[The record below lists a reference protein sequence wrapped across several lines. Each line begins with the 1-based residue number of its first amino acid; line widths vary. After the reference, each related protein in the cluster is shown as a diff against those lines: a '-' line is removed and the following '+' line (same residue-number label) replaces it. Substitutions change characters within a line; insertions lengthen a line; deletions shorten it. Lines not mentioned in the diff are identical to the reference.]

1 VEAGIDAGDFGA
13 WLLQARAA
21 LRGAAGNQVPCGD
34 CTGCC
39 TSSYSIELRPT
50 DTAALERIPA
60 YALSRS
66 LGSAAGNWTVRPD
79 AAGTCPMLNCGKCTI
94 YAQRPQTCL
103 DYDCRVFT
111 AAGIAAGGAD
121 RAVINRR
128 VAAWRFR
135 YAREEDRRVHAA
147 ITVAAAFI
155 RDARAHF
162 PAGTAPV
169 NALGI
174 AALALRVYSVFLPP
188 GPTGDAAAIAR
199 SVVAACAAFD
209 LQRGCA

>member
-1 VEAGIDAGDFGA
+1 MDLGISGRVALVGGGTRGIGRAVAISCARHGA
-13 WLLQARAA
+13 TVLLLGRPGRALEDVHAQITTDCGAERAA
-21 LRGAAGNQVPCGD
+21 
-34 CTGCC
+34 
-39 TSSYSIELRPT
+39 
-50 DTAALERIPA
+50 
-60 YALSRS
+60 
-66 LGSAAGNWTVRPD
+66 
-79 AAGTCPMLNCGKCTI
+79 
-94 YAQRPQTCL
+94 
-103 DYDCRVFT
+103 
-111 AAGIAAGGAD
+111 
-121 RAVINRR
+121 INRR
-128 VAAWRFR
+128 VGAWRFR

-155 RDARAHF
+155 REARAHF

-199 SVVAACAAFD
+199 SVVAAREAFD